1 MNNIG
6 LVMEG
11 GAMRG
16 LFTAGVLDV
25 FMENNIEFACAVG
38 VSAGAAFG
46 CNYKSHQIGRA
57 LRYNLRYCKDKRY
70 CSVHSLIKTGDMFGA
85 EFCYHTLPEKLDK
98 FDTQTYDNSPMPFYA
113 VCTDVIS
120 GKAVYHLCDKANYET
135 YEWIRASASMPLVSN
150 IVKIGDSLL
159 LDGGIADSIPLSFME
174 NEGYTKNVV
183 ILTQPKNYVKG
194 ENKLMPLIKMRLKKY
209 PNFVKA
215 VENRHIVYNKTVR
228 YIKQQEALGKAFV
241 IRPPESLPIGK
252 TEHNPEKLQKVY
264 EIGRQT
270 ALSRLDEL
278 IEFIN

>member
-1 MNNIG
+1 
-6 LVMEG
+6 MEG